1 MGVVILEEII
11 GSKDFDGIISAVVLW
26 VVSEFCREL
35 FRTREEWNPKNSGSH
50 SYLRNT
56 AVPFIQL

>member
-11 GSKDFDGIISAVVLW
+11 KTEGFDEIISTVVIW

-35 FRTREEWNPKNSGSH
+35 FRT
-50 SYLRNT
+50 
-56 AVPFIQL
+56 